1 MMNGKSILALIPARG
16 GSKRVPGKNIRPLGG
31 KPLIAWTI
39 ETARA
44 VSCIDEVL
52 VSTDDSQIAQVARD
66 CGASVPWL
74 RPARLATDTA
84 SSIDVIEHALAQRKR
99 DGKTFDVLLLLQPT
113 SPFRLARH
121 VEQILR
127 MCIDAE
133 GAPVV
138 AFAPARTHPAWCF
151 TVDEGGLARP
161 IVAGDGTSRRSQ
173 DLPPAFEISGSL
185 YAIGTQE
192 YEVAKG
198 FFTGKTRALV
208 LHERH
213 LAIDIDDEFDWMV
226 AEAVAKAGFAPP

>member
-16 GSKRVPGKNIRPLGG
+16 GSRRVPGKNIRPLGG

-52 VSTDDSQIAQVARD
+52 VSTDDSQIAQVAHD

-74 RPARLATDTA
+74 RPADLATDTA

-99 DGKTFDVLLLLQPT
+99 DGWTFDVLLLLQPT
-113 SPFRLARH
+113 SPFRSTHH
-121 VEQILR
+121 VEQVLH
-127 MCIDAE
+127 MCIDAA

-151 TVDEGGLARP
+151 TIDEGGLARP
-161 IVAGDGTSRRSQ
+161 IIAGDGTSRRSQ

-192 YEVAKG
+192 FEASRG
-198 FFTGKTRALV
+198 FFTPKTRALV
-208 LHERH
+208 IQERH

-226 AEAVAKAGFAPP
+226 AEAVAMREFTSP